1 MLQTHEEQASV
12 NKTDE
17 RLFAETE
24 LSPIEKI
31 VSDVAA
37 GKMVVLVDDE
47 DRENEGDLIMA
58 AEAATPEAINFM
70 ITQGRGLLCMPMPAN
85 HAQRLNLH
93 PMVKTNEDDFGTAF
107 SVSCDATGDYGVTT
121 GISASDRA
129 RTVQLLANGGNE
141 NDFHR
146 PGHIFPLIAREGGVL
161 TRVGHT
167 EAGSDLAAMAGFSP
181 VGVIIEI
188 IGDDGEMLRLP
199 QLVPWCKERGIS
211 ISTIERMRDYRN
223 EQVRA
228 GVRIDQ
234 KPDGTP
240 IAETLKGDAQ

>member
-1 MLQTHEEQASV
+1 
-12 NKTDE
+12 
-17 RLFAETE
+17 
-24 LSPIEKI
+24 
-31 VSDVAA
+31 
-37 GKMVVLVDDE
+37 
-47 DRENEGDLIMA
+47 
-58 AEAATPEAINFM
+58 
-70 ITQGRGLLCMPMPAN
+70 
-85 HAQRLNLH
+85 
-93 PMVKTNEDDFGTAF
+93 
-107 SVSCDATGDYGVTT
+107 
-121 GISASDRA
+121 
-129 RTVQLLANGGNE
+129 
-141 NDFHR
+141 
-146 PGHIFPLIAREGGVL
+146 
-161 TRVGHT
+161 
-167 EAGSDLAAMAGFSP
+167 MAGFSP